1 MMLFRSE
8 EEARTWS
15 RSVARPDGAIVALDQ
30 LERLARA
37 WYGDRLDPGWQARPT
52 ARSQE
57 ILAAAGL
64 TGPFWSLT

>member
-8 EEARTWS
+8 EEARRWS
-15 RSVARPDGAIVALDQ
+15 RSVARLDGEIVALDQ

-37 WYGDRLDPGWQARPT
+37 WYGDRLDPNWRARPT